1 MKKFGFTLAEV
12 LVTLG
17 IIGVVS
23 AITLPTLMS
32 NTTDA
37 QIGPKLAKAVSAFEQ
52 ANEALL
58 NDKSSDTLT
67 DARLLTS
74 TQNYINELSRFMKI
88 TSTGNNTFISKD
100 GFEYTLSANLANT
113 PPNNPQAPA
122 YQQRI
127 STSDVIIDIDG
138 PNAGRDQ
145 AATDLFYF
153 TFWNDGSLRP
163 YGGTNY
169 LGTNNASNWQTFCPI
184 GPTPNNADLRMCA
197 GHIFENNLK
206 VLYK

>member
-1 MKKFGFTLAEV
+1 MKKVGFTLAEI

-58 NDKSSDTLT
+58 NAESVDSLT
-67 DARLLTS
+67 DARLLVENNAS
-74 TQNYINELSRFMKI
+74 TYINRLANHMKI
-88 TSTGNNTFISKD
+88 NSTGNNTFTSKD
-100 GFEYTLSANLANT
+100 GIGYDIFINNIV
-113 PPNNPQAPA
+113 PNNPQAPA
-122 YQQRI
+122 YQQPI
-127 STSDVIIDIDG
+127 GTATIDING
-138 PNAGRDQ
+138 ANEPNTPG
-145 AATDLFYF
+145 TDRFNF
-153 TFWNDGSLRP
+153 SFWNDGSLRP
-163 YGGTNY
+163 AGGANWDGLNNQ
-169 LGTNNASNWQTFCPI
+169 LGSWQRDCPI
-184 GPTPNNADLRMCA
+184 GEVPREDYSMCA